1 MVRVKLIKNVFEN
14 EIEEFSIN
22 ANKNYLSEIEKHIN
36 KNTYAETLVECYD
49 TETGES
55 YFEPATDTPSNNVVI
70 FVNDKEIENDY
81 IPQDEDVLTV
91 IFMPSGEG
99 INSKTIW
106 AGAGIGAV
114 AGLLLAVIA
123 IAAAPELGII
133 ILSSVG
139 ETLFTG
145 AFFGA
150 GVGAAIGLGIEFNK
164 KYSSNSAL
172 GIDSKNSGKN
182 LPDVRGSNN
191 TSLRNNN
198 YPFVLGKHLVT
209 PQIVG
214 TPYTYYTGENGKD
227 AYIRCLYCVGY
238 APLKLTDFKLGEYY
252 LAYNQ
257 NHNDI
262 ERDTVVKGIL
272 RGYSTEDADDGDI
285 LDLWEPNDISLE
297 IIQQTD
303 SSEDYG
309 MIYPD
314 VVDTQEINADCLY
327 VVDKTLSDLTKTVY
341 KGYSFPNTFKTNGV
355 YFTDSCPMSF
365 TINLDFPTGLYQT
378 YSYTQDNVTSPQ
390 YEHIPFWVCIQARPY
405 SSNNISSQS
414 DGSDFDDWTDIEIME
429 LNTPQGAYVE
439 QFTSAKASYDREA
452 HQGNDFTNLSTT
464 DIYGDF
470 IGEYLFNFASLGGN
484 KLTEQIRLPITV
496 NLDKMT
502 CKRIIGDES
511 NPGNIVEIR
520 VLKVSPNY
528 LDMNQA
534 ASNEKSAYSYS
545 DIMRIDS
552 IVTTSFDKEQ
562 LEKNDILVAK
572 KVQNKKDLKKFCYV
586 AIEAKADGVNISGSL
601 PPLSCTAQSFSPY
614 WDTSNKKIMPEGI
627 HKVINYYGYYKNG
640 QRVKRSNDADEVLLT
655 DSAGQ
660 TAKEKY
666 EAARRDGLEWYAEK
680 AGTNFTN
687 LIKDIVFN
695 DSTTRSITFHGSTV
709 TVTNWILP
717 DSTESYLNNSA
728 VSGFLLAC
736 FGAQNGPCAI
746 GIEDI
751 DVLSIN
757 DWYSSSYPVYD
768 GTKFN
773 KNTVYRG
780 SYYYKDDS
788 VPVYLEA
795 NAYIYEG
802 LKLEDLLTRLAFA
815 GRAIW
820 TLDEAGRIKIV
831 MDKPVDYPKGVIS
844 SKDCVSMTNTFSF
857 DELPAGLFL
866 SYANED
872 DGYEQNTMYCW
883 SDGNKYEN
891 YHGAVEP
898 YSISYVTNAYQTFSL
913 GRYLLANRLLQKEAL
928 TRKIGPEGFLYNIG
942 DVVLVQSEDLLIG
955 DSSGRIQEVLED
967 NGIIY
972 GFVTDSVYEY
982 TAELDE
988 YERSVQGVTV
998 LQAGYMGKSRAVTL
1012 TLSKPTEIE
1021 ISGKVYE
1028 LKKGITN
1035 VVLFSVPV
1043 ARGSDNPSTSVD
1055 NKYNFKTGDVVLF
1068 GLVDRTSAP
1077 YRIIKIK
1084 PEKKGYF
1091 TETLVPYTETL
1102 YNYGVEMPTLQNYS
1116 APQAVEIPPVSLRN
1130 IPDTLVEKNNIKSEV
1145 FGYVDN
1151 LYSNRVIT
1159 LYKETN
1165 QIITQTGITAD
1176 LIYNFATK
1184 EIIWGTTG
1192 TANGWATTFPANPTN
1207 QVWVTTATAAGKITD
1222 TIEPNEWATPIVM
1235 GMNGSNGYNTYTL
1248 RLYKRYPTQPATLPD
1263 ANLVYDFVS
1272 GTFICSSLNGWSDS
1286 MPDVAQDGNPCWEIH
1301 ATALSTSLTDTI
1313 IPSEWSTPVQIT
1325 QDGIT
1330 EEDVLALIQD
1340 VQVESPNVYST
1351 PDVGLIAV
1359 DDNGIVPVRQ
1369 TVDMAIR
1376 VVQCNEDLDA
1386 IIGTVNVP
1394 SGVTVT
1400 RDGNTLH
1407 FSVEEGTR
1415 LLTSSINV
1423 PIQFYAYTDN
1433 RAIADPE
1440 GNLLTWYE
1448 CQSQPWYGEISSTS
1462 SIPSVQ
1468 SGWFKWTGSDTSS
1481 ELVDGGTFVQNT
1493 YYYYDTKWK
1502 VATAKDVGIAELADM
1517 TSEYDL
1523 TFTLSPVKG
1532 GRYWEGISST
1542 SNIPASPVIGDY
1554 FTWTGTN
1561 DTVYASV
1568 QGGVL
1573 KTGKVYNWRG
1583 AEWVADN
1590 SNKHRAEAL
1599 QDLLSVAEE
1608 QLLSNN
1614 SDVTEMVK
1622 DLIAMNVVTQNI
1634 KVTGEALIN
1643 SAIIAELTLGNTQ
1656 NPNSGTIKSYNFSAG
1671 SSGFRLSADGTFEAQ
1686 NATIRGAITADSLSL
1701 GTSAKN
1707 TIDGEISDVVNTNY
1721 IANKGFV
1728 TSSALND
1735 YALKSQTSKVTQG
1748 SSTTVNGVTYTSYT
1762 VSFPDES
1769 SYTYYVA
1776 ETGDDEEHGF
1786 ITVANKIG
1794 SGDSEHTANP
1804 FFTVSKQGLLQAN
1817 NAWIRGTIYATD
1829 GSFTGTVTANEFHLG
1844 ENAGITKGENTEGYS
1859 YFGLASDGTLTVRNI
1874 NAISGKFIGNVSSYK
1889 SVNPSSGDLAI
1900 SMGVNPKNDSDDI
1913 INLNVQ
1919 SYCGDVQYRTS
1930 GRTYYKEIWKKELYT
1945 KNNGIDTDINI
1956 NGNLTLSGGISSFS
1970 PDFFAGAYFSNLKL
1984 NATIGLSLNNY
1995 NSAYVYNKGY
2005 IYLFQSAT
2013 MNPEDLLVLRAEYSE
2028 NMTFT
2033 QIGLVGSIGIVRDA
2047 ILYKNSMYV
2056 ATDTGVYRVTYYHNE
2071 VYTTDITTT
2080 YKPRY
2085 LSIINGLLNVSY
2097 DNSGFVFY
2105 DGTNFTTKSVSDN
2118 VPYYN
2123 LCEFTDGIYTT
2134 SSPATTSSGGF
2145 YSPNSLVCFF
2155 DKNLNFIGSKYIDS
2169 GKLILEDGTEKSICG
2184 STSIFSSCGRL
2195 FTVLEYYINNSSTG
2209 ITFAVSEDAGN
2220 TWHKI
2225 DGVDIDFLGF
2235 KFFNYKNVIVIK
2247 DEGEYIYSTD
2257 GGKSF
2262 TEIDNEGSSS
2272 HRNGSAFIFTT
2283 TDGIYKDIIIPS
2295 AAPQPN
2301 VNFDRIRQTNIAKG
2315 IVANNG
2321 TAYSRKGNMTMANGL
2336 KIQWGR
2342 IEKGSDLAANSTWS
2356 GTVTFDVPFTSQN
2369 YVTTVGIDTT
2379 DTTSGRFA
2387 TGIETALRQ
2396 ETDSFEFQCYC
2407 RNGSTTSYQP
2417 VLNWVAIGY

>member
-1 MVRVKLIKNVFEN
+1 MVRIKLVKNIFEN
-14 EIEEFSIN
+14 ETEEFSIE
-22 ANKNYLSEIEKHIN
+22 ASKEYLSEIEKHID
-36 KNTYAETLVECYD
+36 KNTYTETLVECYD
-49 TETGES
+49 TETGET

-70 FVNDKEIENDY
+70 FVNDKEIEEGY
-81 IPQDEDVLTV
+81 IPQDNDVLTV
-91 IFMPSGEG
+91 IFMPSGISGENDPNRGMWGMLIGFVGGALIGGLIGATGGVYG
-99 INSKTIW
+99 II
-106 AGAGIGAV
+106 IGAV
-114 AGLLLAVIA
+114 IG
-123 IAAAPELGII
+123 GII
-133 ILSSVG
+133 
-139 ETLFTG
+139 G
-145 AFFGA
+145 AFA
-150 GVGAAIGLGIEFNK
+150 GFALDYYNPK
-164 KYSSNSAL
+164 KDQKTL
-172 GIDSKNSGKN
+172 PGRDGKTQ
-182 LPDVRGSNN
+182 PDVRGSDN
-191 TSLRNNN
+191 TSLRDNN
-198 YPFVLGKHLVT
+198 YPFVIGKHLVT

-214 TPYTYYTGENGKD
+214 TPYTYYTGENGQD
-227 AYIRCLYCVGY
+227 AYIRCIYCVGY

-257 NHNDI
+257 EHNGI
-262 ERDTVVKGIL
+262 EHDNVVKGML
-272 RGYSTEDADDGDI
+272 RGYSTSVTDDGDI
-285 LDLWEPNDISLE
+285 LDIWENNDISLE

-303 SSEDYG
+303 SSSDYG
-309 MIYPD
+309 RIYPD
-314 VVDTQEINADCLY
+314 AVDTQEINADCLY

-355 YFTDSCPMSF
+355 YFTDACPMSF

-378 YSYTQDNVTSPQ
+378 YTYTEDNVTSPQ
-390 YEHIPFWVCIQARPY
+390 YEHIPFWVCIQARIY
-405 SSNNISSQS
+405 SSENESSQS
-414 DGSDFDDWTDIEIME
+414 DGSDFDDWYYDNPIEIMAVDAPE
-429 LNTPQGAYVE
+429 SYRPYVQ
-439 QFTSAKASYDREA
+439 QFTSAKATEDKTA
-452 HQGNDFTNLSTT
+452 HQGNDFTDLSTT
-464 DIYGDF
+464 DIYGEF
-470 IGEYLFNFASLGGN
+470 IGHYLFNFASLGGD

-496 NLDKMT
+496 NLDKDT
-502 CKRIIGDES
+502 CKRIINDDT
-511 NPGNIVEIR
+511 NPANIVEIR

-528 LDMNQA
+528 LDMK
-534 ASNEKSAYSYS
+534 SSSREDFSAYSYS

-562 LEKNDILVAK
+562 LQKNDVLVAK
-572 KVQNKKDLKKFCYV
+572 KVQNEKDLKKFCYV
-586 AIEAKADGVNISGSL
+586 AIEAKADGVNISSSL
-601 PPLSCTAQSFSPY
+601 PALSCTAQSFSPY
-614 WDTSNKKIMPEGI
+614 WNDSSKKIMPDGI
-627 HKVINYYGYYKNG
+627 HKVTNYYGYYENG
-640 QRVKRSNDADEVLLT
+640 QPVKRSNDATEVLLT
-655 DSAGQ
+655 DSIDK

-666 EAARRDGLEWYAEK
+666 EEARRNGLEWYAEK
-680 AGTNFTN
+680 AGSNFTS
-687 LIKDIVFN
+687 LMKPVVFS
-695 DSTTRSITFHGSTV
+695 DSTTRTFSFHGSTI
-709 TVTNWILP
+709 TVTNWTLP
-717 DSTESYLNNSA
+717 DNAEPYLNNSA

-736 FGAQNGPCAI
+736 FGAQNGPYGI
-746 GIEDI
+746 GAEDI
-751 DVLSIN
+751 NILSID
-757 DWYSSSYPVYD
+757 DWNSGSYPTYD

-773 KNTVYRG
+773 KDTTYRG
-780 SYYYKDDS
+780 THYYKDDP

-802 LKLEDLLTRLAFA
+802 LKIEDLLTRLAFA

-844 SKDCVSMTNTFSF
+844 SKDCVSITNTFAF

-866 SYANED
+866 SYSNED

-891 YHGAVEP
+891 YHGSVEP
-898 YSISYVTNAYQTFSL
+898 YSIPYVTNCYQTFSL
-913 GRYLLANRLLQKEAL
+913 GRYLLANRLLQKEIL
-928 TRKIGPEGFLYNIG
+928 TRKISPEGFLYNIG

-955 DSSGRIQEVLED
+955 DTSGRIQEVIEEH
-967 NGIIY
+967 GIIY

-988 YERSVQGVTV
+988 HERSVQGVTIM
-998 LQAGYMGKSRAVTL
+998 QPAYMGKSRAVTL

-1021 ISGKVYE
+1021 VNGEVYE

-1035 VVLFSVPV
+1035 LVLFNEPV
-1043 ARGSDNPSTSVD
+1043 ARGSDNPSTSAED
-1055 NKYNFKTGDVVLF
+1055 KYNFKTGDVVLF

-1130 IPDTLVEKNNIKSEV
+1130 IPDTLVEKNAIKSEV

-1165 QIITQTGITAD
+1165 LILTQTGITAD
-1176 LIYNFATK
+1176 LIYNFGTT
-1184 EIIWGTTG
+1184 EIIWGSTG
-1192 TANGWATTFPANPTN
+1192 TNNGWSTVCPATPSE
-1207 QVWVTTATAAGKITD
+1207 QVWVTSATAAGKTTD

-1235 GMNGSNGYNTYTL
+1235 GQNGSNGYNTYTL
-1248 RLYKRYPTQPATLPD
+1248 HLYKRYPTQPATLPD

-1272 GTFICSSLNGWSDS
+1272 GTFVCSSLNGWSDS

-1313 IPSEWSTPVQIT
+1313 IPSEWSTPVMIT

-1330 EEDVLALIQD
+1330 EEDALALIQD

-1415 LLTSSINV
+1415 LLTSAINV

-1433 RAIADPE
+1433 RVIADPE

-1502 VATAKDVGIAELADM
+1502 VATAKDVGIAELSDM
-1517 TSEYDL
+1517 TSEYTL

-1532 GRYWEGISST
+1532 GRYWEGISSV

-1554 FTWTGTN
+1554 FTWKGTN

-1583 AEWVADN
+1583 AEWIADN

-1608 QLLSNN
+1608 QLLANN

-1622 DLIAMNVVTQNI
+1622 DLIAMNVVTNNI

-1656 NPNSGTIKSYNFSAG
+1656 NPNSGTIKSHNFSTG

-1686 NATIRGAITADSLSL
+1686 NAIIRGVVNA
-1701 GTSAKN
+1701 TSGSFSN
-1707 TIDGEISDVVNTNY
+1707 VTIDNTCTIGGKSPSNLETTSGAQSKADTAQSNAIST
-1721 IANKGFV
+1721 A
-1728 TSSALND
+1728 SSDA
-1735 YALKSQTSKVTQG
+1735 TSK
-1748 SSTTVNGVTYTSYT
+1748 
-1762 VSFPDES
+1762 
-1769 SYTYYVA
+1769 
-1776 ETGDDEEHGF
+1776 
-1786 ITVANKIG
+1786 
-1794 SGDSEHTANP
+1794 
-1804 FFTVSKQGLLQAN
+1804 AN
-1817 NAWIRGTIYATD
+1817 NALDSALIQLVGSGNVRNHTIIEGGKIITNLIDVNEIKATQGFFQNINVTGNSTFSGQLNGATGSFSGEVEASKFSIKRKRGTIGNTD
-1829 GSFTGTVTANEFHLG
+1829 IYDEIFDVNNNF
-1844 ENAGITKGENTEGYS
+1844 GISK
-1859 YFGLASDGTLTVRNI
+1859 VNI
-1874 NAISGKFIGNVSSYK
+1874 NGDVNISGELTSFSEDLYVGANQKNIRI
-1889 SVNPSSGDLAI
+1889 SGDL
-1900 SMGVNPKNDSDDI
+1900 
-1913 INLNVQ
+1913 
-1919 SYCGDVQYRTS
+1919 
-1930 GRTYYKEIWKKELYT
+1930 
-1945 KNNGIDTDINI
+1945 
-1956 NGNLTLSGGISSFS
+1956 LS
-1970 PDFFAGAYFSNLKL
+1970 
-1984 NATIGLSLNNY
+1984 
-1995 NSAYVYNKGY
+1995 VYNKSTAYAYKDDSVY
-2005 IYLFQSAT
+2005 IFQTARSNPTSLVVARAT
-2013 MNPEDLLVLRAEYSE
+2013 YSE
-2028 NMTFT
+2028 NMNFT
-2033 QIGLVGSIGIVRDA
+2033 KLGQITYSGSTNLGVIRDA
-2047 ILYKNSMYV
+2047 INFKGNIYIS
-2056 ATDTGVYRVTYYHNE
+2056 TSTGVYSISYRNGT
-2071 VYTTDITTT
+2071 VYGSKITDEYTP
-2080 YKPRY
+2080 YY
-2085 LSIINGLLNVSY
+2085 LSIYYVDNGGEVFEYLNVTDGGNIFAYYNTYYTPSEIVEVNLGNPALNMCKFTEELYTTSNCDIEHISTSTKVYFWKEVNDNFVLQTSVDVVGKQVYVNALY
-2097 DNSGFVFY
+2097 D
-2105 DGTNFTTKSVSDN
+2105 TRTITKSSAVFSSN
-2118 VPYYN
+2118 GILFSEVYYN
-2123 LCEFTDGIYTT
+2123 VTPIIAVSYNAGQSWQEIYTT
-2134 SSPATTSSGGF
+2134 TSNFNMDSFRF
-2145 YSPNSLVCFF
+2145 YSQK
-2155 DKNLNFIGSKYIDS
+2155 DFIVLKEGSDY
-2169 GKLILEDGTEKSICG
+2169 C
-2184 STSIFSSCGRL
+2184 
-2195 FTVLEYYINNSSTG
+2195 
-2209 ITFAVSEDAGN
+2209 
-2220 TWHKI
+2220 
-2225 DGVDIDFLGF
+2225 
-2235 KFFNYKNVIVIK
+2235 
-2247 DEGEYIYSTD
+2247 YSTD
-2257 GGKSF
+2257 GGMNFIYVHRYGGDHNINGSVF
-2262 TEIDNEGSSS
+2262 EIDNGY
-2272 HRNGSAFIFTT
+2272 F
-2283 TDGIYKDIIIPS
+2283 KDIIIPAIES
-2295 AAPQPN
+2295 N
-2301 VNFDRIRQTNIAKG
+2301 NTVFDCLTQTNLGKSL
-2315 IVANNG
+2315 VSCNG

-2342 IEKGSDLAANSTWS
+2342 VEKGSNLAANSTWS
-2356 GTVTFDVPFTSQN
+2356 GTVTFDVPFTSKY

-2396 ETDSFEFQCYC
+2396 GTDSFEFQCYC
-2407 RNGSTTSYQP
+2407 RNESATSYQP